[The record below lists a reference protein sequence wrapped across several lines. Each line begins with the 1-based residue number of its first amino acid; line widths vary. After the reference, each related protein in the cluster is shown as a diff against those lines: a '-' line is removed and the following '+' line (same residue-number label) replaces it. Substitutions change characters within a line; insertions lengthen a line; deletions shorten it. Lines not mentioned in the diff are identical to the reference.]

1 MVLQHVPCIQGL
13 QSPSHRSSIVL
24 CQLLVG
30 RLSRRAVPK
39 YQCVLENSG
48 VHELT
53 WVPCSQLAMKCMR
66 PEDVSVLYITQAQ
79 EMEKQGK
86 YREAER

>member
-1 MVLQHVPCIQGL
+1 MFPCAWWE
-13 QSPSHRSSIVL
+13 P
-24 CQLLVG
+24 
-30 RLSRRAVPK
+30 
-39 YQCVLENSG
+39 
-48 VHELT
+48 T

>member
-1 MVLQHVPCIQGL
+1 MTTLLWVMRKCRVLRKQVPSSSTSL
-13 QSPSHRSSIVL
+13 TALHSPLLLPGTGPEAALPL
-24 CQLLVG
+24 C
-30 RLSRRAVPK
+30 A
-39 YQCVLENSG
+39 
-48 VHELT
+48 
-53 WVPCSQLAMKCMR
+53 QLAMKCMR